1 MINVI
6 EEKVKNGE
14 WGFVKFMVNKAAFI
28 DYQLI
33 PKFWL
38 DYFDMDIEYW

>member
-1 MINVI
+1 MLNLCR
-6 EEKVKNGE
+6 ESK
-14 WGFVKFMVNKAAFI
+14 GFVTFMVNKAAFI

-38 DYFDMDIEYW
+38 DYFDMDIEY